1 MSGPDQPRVDSI
13 RQRLLNLARQRGEE
27 FQLTLDRYAVERL
40 LYRLSVSPHRDAFV
54 LKGALL
60 FQLWQE
66 QTYRPTRDA
75 DFLGFGAPES
85 TRIETVVREL
95 CAMHQDD
102 GLVFDD
108 DSMRVEPIREG
119 ANYEGLRM
127 QLRATLG
134 RAQCWVQWDIGF
146 GDAITP
152 GPVEVELPTLIGEL
166 PAPSLRAYPRETV
179 FAEKLEALVVLG
191 MANSRMK
198 DYFDLF
204 NLIGEAQMHAGTLAS
219 AIAATFARRG
229 TPIPADLPLGLTE
242 TFALDALK
250 QGQWHAFLSRNRLQA
265 PGLEE
270 VVKEIAR
277 TVGPLW
283 SGAASR

>member
-1 MSGPDQPRVDSI
+1 MAKRVARIVEKVDRVPIESI
-13 RQRLLNLARQRGEE
+13 GRNLDES
-27 FQLTLDRYAVERL
+27 LT
-40 LYRLSVSPHRDAFV
+40 RLS
-54 LKGALL
+54 
-60 FQLWQE
+60 
-66 QTYRPTRDA
+66 
-75 DFLGFGAPES
+75 
-85 TRIETVVREL
+85 
-95 CAMHQDD
+95 
-102 GLVFDD
+102 
-108 DSMRVEPIREG
+108 
-119 ANYEGLRM
+119 
-127 QLRATLG
+127 
-134 RAQCWVQWDIGF
+134 
-146 GDAITP
+146 
-152 GPVEVELPTLIGEL
+152 
-166 PAPSLRAYPRETV
+166 
-179 FAEKLEALVVLG
+179 EALVVLG